1 MATTSAITSTSSVSE
16 TTGKSTQALT
26 GDDFMQIMITELT
39 NQDPF
44 EPMKNQDLLNQM
56 STIQQMQ
63 SNQTMAESF
72 ESLMSNFSSLLS
84 QDAMSTATKLIGQMV
99 TGTTASGQLALGRV
113 VAVSVDGD
121 NVLLDLDTGQQ
132 INWNNITRL
141 GGNSTQDLVGDMAI
155 GKNSAGNYVVGEIVS
170 VEMSAEQILLNLKV
184 NSDSGEES
192 IVTVPL
198 SESSIITEDTADV
211 LIGRSVESY
220 ADGQTLQGTV
230 QSVEWAGDDVYLNIA
245 DSDGE
250 SSRVSLSSLTRII

>member
-1 MATTSAITSTSSVSE
+1 MATTSAITSTSTVSE

-63 SNQTMAESF
+63 SNQSMASSF
-72 ESLMSNFSSLLS
+72 ESLMTNFNSLLS
-84 QDAMSTATKLIGQMV
+84 QDSMSTATKLIGQIV
-99 TGTTASGQLALGRV
+99 TGTTAAGQLTLGKV
-113 VAVSVDGD
+113 VAVSKDGD
-121 NVLLDLDTGQQ
+121 NIMLELDTGQK
-132 INWNNITRL
+132 INWNDITRL

-155 GKNSAGNYVVGEIVS
+155 GKNSAGNYVVGKIDS
-170 VEMSAEQILLNLKV
+170 VEMDAEQVLLNLKV
-184 NSDSGEES
+184 NSDSGQES
-192 IVTVPL
+192 ILTVPL

-211 LIGRSVESY
+211 LIGRSIESY
-220 ADGQTLQGTV
+220 VDGQTLQGTV
-230 QSVEWAGDDVYLNIA
+230 KSVEWAGDEVYLNVA

-250 SSRVSLSSLTRII
+250 STRVLLSSLTKII